1 MKASSEPEMD
11 DGVVVDVV
19 FEGGVLFLELAN
31 LSDRPALN
39 VACSFDPSLV
49 DLQGRDVS
57 KLPLFSRVEFLGP
70 QRRIRTVLDSSA
82 GYFAREHA
90 TRVKITVEYERPD
103 EPRRVTEVAHD
114 LEIFRELAYL
124 A

>member
-1 MKASSEPEMD
+1 MDASAPD

-19 FEGGVLFLELAN
+19 FDGGLLYLELAN
-31 LSDRPALN
+31 LADRPALK
-39 VACSFDPSLV
+39 VACTFDPPIV

-57 KLPLFSRVEFLGP
+57 ELPLFRNVEFLGP
-70 QRRIRTVLDSSA
+70 GRRIRTLLDSSA
-82 GYFAREHA
+82 GYFARKAA
-90 TRVKITVEYERPD
+90 TRVSVAVEYERPD
-103 EPRRVTEVAHD
+103 GERAVTQVAHD

>member
-1 MKASSEPEMD
+1 MDGGAPD

-19 FEGGVLFLELAN
+19 FDAGVLYLELAN

-39 VACSFDPSLV
+39 VACRFDPPLV

-57 KLPLFSRVEFLGP
+57 KLPLFTRVEFLGP
-70 QRRIRTVLDSSA
+70 GRRIRTLLDSTA
-82 GYFAREHA
+82 GYFARDA
-90 TRVKITVEYERPD
+90 PTRVAVSVEYERPD
-103 EPRRVTEVAHD
+103 GPRQSTKVAHD
-114 LEIFRELAYL
+114 LEIFRDLAYV